1 MPMENFQ
8 PLTIDDS
15 FSSSDYFGEMRRV
28 SERVKPRIIQITDE
42 IGHNYPDLSTDFY
55 FYYAKRVLSK
65 KLLLRPFIFKVFL
78 DLFEIDWE
86 KHIDIAAIIEI
97 VNISTYQSNL
107 AFDNKYGVNY
117 QQAKSNQ
124 YISSVFSKLRV
135 FNKIMELDI
144 YTEEQK
150 KAFVAIITVAYE
162 KLYYGQ
168 FIDINE
174 LNFNNLSILNSD
186 SLFDDVYRKRCGFI
200 GGSLIE
206 MIAELSSIIASGEK
220 KEIQPYLKVFSFHFG
235 LAGQIVNDLGDLT
248 DKGKSYTEKYFD
260 LYNRKMTFPIRE
272 MILQTNSLDEDV
284 MVRFIE
290 NEGNMN
296 KIKNNT
302 RHYIE
307 DDIRVMNK
315 NLAIMAE
322 KINDIEYLKAIGN
335 IVTKSKLIL
344 ES

>member
-1 MPMENFQ
+1 MENFQ

-15 FSSSDYFGEMRRV
+15 LSSSDYFGEMRRV
-28 SERVKPRIIQITDE
+28 SEKVKPRIMQITDE
-42 IGHNYPDLSTDFY
+42 IGHKYPDLLSDFY
-55 FYYAKRVLSK
+55 FYYSKRVLSK

-135 FNKIMELDI
+135 FNKIMELNI

-186 SLFDDVYRKRCGFI
+186 SLFDDVYRKRCGLI

-206 MIAELSSIIASGEK
+206 MIAEVSSIIASGKK
-220 KEIQPYLKVFSFHFG
+220 KEIQPYLKDFSFHFG
-235 LAGQIVNDLGDLT
+235 LAGQVVNDLGDLT

-272 MILQTNSLDEDV
+272 VILQTDSLDEDV
-284 MVRFIE
+284 LIAYLE
-290 NEGNMN
+290 EDGSLN
-296 KIKNNT
+296 KIKHNT
-302 RHYIE
+302 RRYLE
-307 DDIRVMNK
+307 DDVHELNK
-315 NLAIMAE
+315 DLALMAG
-322 KINDIEYLKAIGN
+322 KANDTSYLNAIGR
-335 IVTKSKLIL
+335 ILTESKLIV
-344 ES
+344 EN